1 MSGSTGR
8 GGIGMAGW
16 RASFGA
22 ACVALGL
29 ALAGGAAQAKPLIV
43 YVSPNPIGVNDF
55 LKLGRI
61 GTERVAKS
69 LGADAKVFESTDP
82 TTQRQNIEAAAREGA
97 KVVVTVGFEFNDLVP
112 DVAAAHPDVKF
123 LMVDSCAK
131 TLHPNIYCATFREYE
146 PSFLAGAEA
155 ALTSKSGKVGT
166 VGALDIPFLHRFTD
180 AFAEGAK
187 HARPDIKI
195 SPTLWVGGSNPF
207 SDPARGQQRAAAML
221 ADGADR
227 VFAAASGSNGGI
239 FKAMRESSGGLAFG
253 VDVNQCPQAPGAV
266 MDNVEKLTDKV
277 VEQAVTG
284 IFRGGQPQMTTF
296 GLKEGG
302 MTLTGLEQDVEKSQ
316 CAIAKYPDVIAKIK
330 ALRSEIETGTIRI
343 ADPLMKK

>member
-1 MSGSTGR
+1 
-8 GGIGMAGW
+8 MAF
-16 RASFGA
+16 RQAPFGA
-22 ACVALGL
+22 ICVAVGL
-29 ALAGGAAQAKPLIV
+29 ALAGGAAAQQKPLIV

-55 LKLGRI
+55 LKLGRT
-61 GTERVAKS
+61 GTEQVAKE
-69 LGADAKVFESTDP
+69 LGARAKVFESSDP

-112 DVAAAHPDVKF
+112 DVAAAHPGVTF

-155 ALTSKSGKVGT
+155 ALTSQSGT
-166 VGALDIPFLHRFTD
+166 VGSIGALDIPFLHRFTD
-180 AFAEGAK
+180 GFAEGAK
-187 HARPDIKI
+187 QARPKTVI

-221 ADGADR
+221 EDGADR

-239 FKAMRESSGGLAFG
+239 FKAMRDRPGALAFG

-277 VEQAVTG
+277 VEQAVAG
-284 IFRGGQPQMTTF
+284 IFRGTQPQIATF
-296 GLKEGG
+296 GLKEGA
-302 MTLTGLEQDVEKSQ
+302 MTLTGLGPDVTKSQ
-316 CAIAKYPDVIAKIK
+316 CAIAKWPDVIAKIRK
-330 ALRSEIETGTIRI
+330 LRDEIVSGAIKLS
-343 ADPLMKK
+343 DPMMAMMKK